1 MHNLL
6 VRPQGVLRLE
16 LLVTNLTRKV
26 GFGLWPLL
34 PLTFNVA
41 FINDAYKMEQYDDD
55 AKYACLARKTVA
67 MISLLLVLV

>member
-26 GFGLWPLL
+26 GFWTLASF
-34 PLTFNVA
+34 TFDIQCS
-41 FINDAYKMEQYDDD
+41 FINDAYKMEEYDDVLNM
-55 AKYACLARKTVA
+55 LALHAR
-67 MISLLLVLV
+67 L